1 MAPPCRSA
9 LVTALVLTG
18 ALALAP
24 STKRSS
30 PALKTWSNAAA
41 SAALAASIAFGGLV
55 GAAPPAAA
63 ENELAAA
70 HGSGFD
76 SSLIDTGC
84 FKADG
89 ACGAAARRCL
99 ETDNCRRGMTCT
111 AKCLGDNACITGC
124 FAKYGNAPM
133 DDLLECSIEKN
144 ACIKVAIL
152 PPGPD
157 TAATAPAPP
166 LAPVRDLNRKTLEGT
181 WYKVMG
187 WNDRYDCFDC
197 QRNSFRADGR
207 GGLDVDVEFSM
218 PRPGRNGEASAYPLR
233 LSEKLVFDAK
243 EAPMSNLEKKRHA
256 RTEGHMFGLTFWEN
270 WSVIGENAPGEPEF
284 KFVHYSG
291 RTSQNTYEGAFVYA
305 REPSLPAG
313 AKSSVYKIA
322 KDAGWKPAEFC
333 AVRNDRATCG
343 APEGERASFAYE
355 NEALI
360 PPSSRGLFMGG
371 AAAAEVDDAG
381 LANDRQEAS
390 PLPKGLKTFLD
401 EVASYAEDPHV
412 TQRWVFSQQQKMG
425 P

>member
-1 MAPPCRSA
+1 
-9 LVTALVLTG
+9 
-18 ALALAP
+18 
-24 STKRSS
+24 
-30 PALKTWSNAAA
+30 
-41 SAALAASIAFGGLV
+41 
-55 GAAPPAAA
+55 
-63 ENELAAA
+63 
-70 HGSGFD
+70 
-76 SSLIDTGC
+76 
-84 FKADG
+84 
-89 ACGAAARRCL
+89 
-99 ETDNCRRGMTCT
+99 
-111 AKCLGDNACITGC
+111 
-124 FAKYGNAPM
+124 M

-218 PRPGRNGEASAYPLR
+218 PRPGPKGEASAYPLR

-291 RTSQNTYEGAFVYA
+291 RTSQNTRVRRAETSPT
-305 REPSLPAG
+305 PSRTAETGSRRRRGSLR
-313 AKSSVYKIA
+313 
-322 KDAGWKPAEFC
+322 DAAPPPTRHTAAET
-333 AVRNDRATCG
+333 RRRRDG
-343 APEGERASFAYE
+343 
-355 NEALI
+355 
-360 PPSSRGLFMGG
+360 PSRDD
-371 AAAAEVDDAG
+371 AAAAGTRIGRVETRRGDPGRGSFSAENDARPG
-381 LANDRQEAS
+381 RSADGRLGET
-390 PLPKGLKTFLD
+390 P
-401 EVASYAEDPHV
+401 VAAGARGGGDAE
-412 TQRWVFSQQQKMG
+412 RER
-425 P
+425 